1 MTTNNDESAKMNTFD
16 NNFDLGIFADTIY
29 NASESIIAET
39 ENVEDG
45 FTGDMLEVIQ
55 FSDIRDS
62 AEELQTLVLQNASI
76 EQIENESINLYQ
88 NVKYILEHCENEI
101 FSSTDTEIM
110 NSFGNIRTYVDI
122 IRESV
127 NTLVSEQSA

>member
-1 MTTNNDESAKMNTFD
+1 MNTI
-16 NNFDLGIFADTIY
+16 DLGILGDTIY

-39 ENVEDG
+39 ENVEECINDG
-45 FTGDMLEVIQ
+45 TLLYTLA

-62 AEELQTLVLQNASI
+62 AEELQLLIDRFGTLEEI
-76 EQIENESINLYQ
+76 KNESINLYQ

-101 FSSTDTEIM
+101 FSSTDTEVM

-127 NTLVSEQSA
+127 NTLLSKQSA

>member
-1 MTTNNDESAKMNTFD
+1 MNTFD
-16 NNFDLGIFADTIY
+16 LEMLVDTVMD
-29 NASESIIAET
+29 ATESIIAET

-76 EQIENESINLYQ
+76 EQIENQSIDLYQ

-101 FSSTDTEIM
+101 FSTTDTEVL
-110 NSFGNIRTYVDI
+110 NSFENMRTYVDA
-122 IRESV
+122 IRYTIS
-127 NTLVSEQSA
+127 TFVSESKVWILFTSAADMN